1 MKNRGWYSSV
11 ELTKEEKF
19 VARGVSLARRQHPFR
34 SPFDAT
40 AVDDRNVG
48 SRGFRWGRS
57 RFHGPARGIFVDS
70 RS

>member
-1 MKNRGWYSSV
+1 MV
-11 ELTKEEKF
+11 F
-19 VARGVSLARRQHPFR
+19 VGRRKRNLWEAARGVSLARRQHPFR